1 MGRRGPY
8 IVNVEK
14 KSMEHNNLWLIP
26 GIWKERSMIEKLA
39 FGLYDLS
46 KKLQNQILL
55 QEFQI
60 AKELF
65 EDL

>member
-1 MGRRGPY
+1 MSHQKLRKKT
-8 IVNVEK
+8 K
-14 KSMEHNNLWLIP
+14 KSLERYKFGLIP

-55 QEFQI
+55 KEFQI

>member
-1 MGRRGPY
+1 
-8 IVNVEK
+8 
-14 KSMEHNNLWLIP
+14 
-26 GIWKERSMIEKLA
+26 MIEKLT

-55 QEFQI
+55 KEFHI

>member
-1 MGRRGPY
+1 
-8 IVNVEK
+8 
-14 KSMEHNNLWLIP
+14 
-26 GIWKERSMIEKLA
+26 MIEKLA

-55 QEFQI
+55 KEFQI

-65 EDL
+65 WTCKRYARGLREMFRF